1 MKTNHYK
8 QQSIKFL
15 GFITSVCFALFLS
28 SCGTEND
35 ESFEMPSEEV
45 LERVAAATKVA
56 GKYFSE
62 CNSITELKQHLD
74 EIRSTEGVVDVWT
87 DDLTMYV
94 EIDGWGVINYNF
106 PEVPDNED
114 ISTTRFVDEETI
126 CKAFTNNTGSPS
138 TRAVFDITHEKLHHR
153 TNDQESPSFVIYN
166 ATYTDHRTITMEAND
181 IVRELKA
188 LYKNDMNIETTLIQ
202 DNEKSS
208 VDFFSNEISN
218 YDIAF
223 IIAHGLYENERYFRH
238 RIITGE
244 RIGIGESLSEDII
257 MEFIRSKN
265 YWKYTAR
272 QPTDN
277 LLNEEEKMRI
287 RQEKERNAMLAMDV
301 VKEKDANG
309 NELPVYYVSLY
320 ERFFSEQ
327 MLPFNKKTIIFCTAC
342 HSLEETTILGDIFCE
357 KGAACYLGYDN
368 TNEVGHKAGR
378 DFFKGLL
385 EGWSAQSSYNYLDG
399 DYKHDQSKNAR
410 LKIVTKNNNEEDKHV
425 CITHPDLVS
434 YEESSDGNI
443 LLSGSIKIADPNV
456 DNKYA
461 FALGKSD
468 SKEIV
473 LFYNKMKKYWV
484 NKYTYNKKTKM
495 FTFELPIDATEFYSY
510 DNVCACL
517 IDGDRIC
524 YGDEKK
530 ISKIQAYAEYDSGT
544 KTLTFRH
551 GEKPDGKNVYDA
563 NPFNP
568 KTCYCR
574 SEAEKV
580 VFDESFAIVHLNSFS
595 LEEFTSLKEIVDL
608 QYLNTSNMTS
618 MKDMFAACY
627 SLVSLDLSSFDT
639 SNVTNMSGMFAG
651 CISLTS
657 FDLTGFDTSN
667 VTTMEG
673 MFGNCSSLT
682 SLDLSSFATS
692 NVKEM
697 YDMFFD
703 CSKLVTIYVSEK
715 WTTVNIKKNGPYYG
729 KEYQPVSGPTP
740 MFEGCENLVGGKGTK
755 YSYHSGWYECWGYA
769 NIDHGE
775 DDPGYFTY
783 KKSPN

>member
-8 QQSIKFL
+8 QQSIKLL
-15 GFITSVCFALFLS
+15 GLITLVCFSLFLS

-45 LERVAAATKVA
+45 LERVAAATEVA

-74 EIRSTEGVVDVWT
+74 EIWSTEGIVDVWT
-87 DDLTMYV
+87 DDLAMYV
-94 EIDGWGVINYNF
+94 EIDGWGVIDYYY
-106 PEVPDNED
+106 PPVPKADD
-114 ISTTRFVDEETI
+114 ISVTRSVEKSNLNTSNTIVESPTTR
-126 CKAFTNNTGSPS
+126 AGANNEYTK
-138 TRAVFDITHEKLHHR
+138 THYRL
-153 TNDQESPSFVIYN
+153 NDLDRHSFVIYN
-166 ATYTDHRTITMEAND
+166 ALFTDMTFKEQTD
-181 IVRELKA
+181 IAIELQAQFQAFGFKA
-188 LYKNDMNIETTLIQ
+188 DLIQ
-202 DNEKSS
+202 NTSNRC
-208 VDFFSNEISN
+208 VDFFSNEISK
-218 YDIAF
+218 YDIVY
-223 IIAHGLYENERYFRH
+223 ILAHGGYDEEYSRH
-238 RIITGE
+238 RIVTNEMIWE
-244 RIGIGESLSEDII
+244 GESLPESVIED
-257 MEFIRSKN
+257 FIYRKRYEKYFRERSI
-265 YWKYTAR
+265 
-272 QPTDN
+272 PEG
-277 LLNEEEKMRI
+277 LNEDQKEVMRRQREADREMTISCI
-287 RQEKERNAMLAMDV
+287 R
-301 VKEKDANG
+301 EKDANG
-309 NELPVYYVSLY
+309 NKLPKYYVSIY
-320 ERFFSEQ
+320 EKFLESNMSQFDNKSIVFSASCKSMEG
-327 MLPFNKKTIIFCTAC
+327 KYT
-342 HSLEETTILGDIFCE
+342 LGDIYCQ
-357 KGAACYLGYDN
+357 KGAACYLGYNNNNIIGPYAVKDYLN
-368 TNEVGHKAGR
+368 
-378 DFFKGLL
+378 GLL
-385 EGWSAQSSYNYLDG
+385 NGLSAQSSYDNLDDSNKEDIIYG
-399 DYKHDQSKNAR
+399 STLIFHSKGNSES
-410 LKIVTKNNNEEDKHV
+410 NMHV

-468 SKEIV
+468 SKEKV

-484 NKYTYNKKTKM
+484 NKYTYNNKTKM

-551 GEKPDGKNVYDA
+551 GEKPDGNNVFDA
-563 NPFNP
+563 NPFNSY
-568 KTCYCR
+568 TCYCR

-595 LEEFTSLKEIVDL
+595 LEEFTSLKEIVGL
-608 QYLNTSNMTS
+608 QHLNTSNMTS
-618 MKDMFAACY
+618 MEGMFARCH
-627 SLVSLDLSSFDT
+627 SLTSLDLSSFDT
-639 SNVTNMSGMFAG
+639 SNVTNMSGMFIG
-651 CISLTS
+651 CHSLTS
-657 FDLTGFDTSN
+657 FDLTSFDTSN

-673 MFGNCSSLT
+673 MFGDCSSLT
-682 SLDLSSFATS
+682 SLDLCSFATS

-697 YDMFFD
+697 YDMFGG